1 MCVRARREEVRQP
14 PHRGRTRPI
23 VLRAGG
29 GGASRRCRENPR
41 APRRW
46 ACGTCYD
53 RRLVSKDFEL
63 LAQWRDGDKAAG
75 NALFQRHFKAMR
87 RFFRNKVGPEEVED
101 LIQRTFLACVE
112 SRDRFR
118 GDSTFRTYLYV
129 VARNEL
135 FRHIRK
141 RARDEVRAGLDFTV
155 SSLFDLGLSPSKVV
169 AKQQE
174 EELVLEALRRI
185 PVDQQ
190 ILLELYYWEQVP
202 GPELARVLEVAPATV
217 RTRLFRARDAL
228 RKQMEKMAASPAL
241 LEDLEASVQ
250 AVGRS

>member
-1 MCVRARREEVRQP
+1 MLQCVR
-14 PHRGRTRPI
+14 
-23 VLRAGG
+23 
-29 GGASRRCRENPR
+29 
-41 APRRW
+41 
-46 ACGTCYD
+46 
-53 RRLVSKDFEL
+53 VSNDFEL
-63 LAQWRDGDKAAG
+63 LAAWRQGDKTAG
-75 NALFQRHFKAMR
+75 NSLFQRHFKAMR
-87 RFFRNKVGPEEVED
+87 RFFRNKVGPDEVED

-118 GDSTFRTYLYV
+118 GDSSFRTYLYV

-135 FRHIRK
+135 YRHIRK
-141 RARDEVRAGLDFTV
+141 RSRDEVQAGLDFTV

-169 AKQQE
+169 AKQE
-174 EELVLEALRRI
+174 EHGLVLEALRRI

-228 RKQMEKMAASPAL
+228 RKQMEKLSVAPRL
-241 LEDLEASVQ
+241 LDDIEASVR
-250 AVGRS
+250 AVGG